1 MAAQRMEFHKAP
13 FTVFRIHPE
22 SAPDQHRCGND
33 PETDADPLVD
43 TCHVHDDE
51 DYEQREQ
58 SSRKD
63 EQVLALESLE
73 LRELDKLGRIAVSP
87 DASNDLI
94 NVQPDFLVKYGI
106 DKTAAPEEQS
116 RQAQKAYKEL
126 DNRLVRVT

>member
-13 FTVFRIHPE
+13 FTVFRVHPE
-22 SAPDQHRCGND
+22 SDPDQHRCGND

-73 LRELDKLGRIAVSP
+73 LRLRPIPLLTLNSAI
-87 DASNDLI
+87 L
-94 NVQPDFLVKYGI
+94 Q
-106 DKTAAPEEQS
+106 EE
-116 RQAQKAYKEL
+116 
-126 DNRLVRVT
+126 